1 MRGNSQVM
9 FSPLAIYAW
18 RSAVCGATT
27 VATTAICRCEGARQV
42 ISALSTILARRR
54 RRRAARRGEYGYSLL
69 EVLIVL
75 TIIALVATLVGPR
88 LMAQLDRSKVTAA
101 RVQIRALSSS
111 LETMRMDI
119 GRYPDAGEGLALL
132 VTRPTAQHDE
142 DGVWQGPY
150 LDSGLPNDPWGHPYV
165 YAAPADG
172 TSRPQIK
179 SLGSDGR
186 EGGEGLAAD
195 VLYGG
200 D

>member
-1 MRGNSQVM
+1 M
-9 FSPLAIYAW
+9 LAALKFW
-18 RSAVCGATT
+18 KKRARDGAV
-27 VATTAICRCEGARQV
+27 RD
-42 ISALSTILARRR
+42 
-54 RRRAARRGEYGYSLL
+54 GERGYSLL

-101 RVQIRALSSS
+101 RVQIRALASS
-111 LETMRMDI
+111 LETLHIDL
-119 GRYPDAGEGLALL
+119 GRYPDATEGLALL
-132 VTRPTAQHDE
+132 VTRPSGQREE

-150 LDSGLPNDPWGHPYV
+150 LDSALPKDPWGHDYV
-165 YAAPADG
+165 YAPPSGEA
-172 TSRPQIK
+172 TRPEIM

-195 VLYGG
+195 IRYGG